1 VKLPR
6 VSGKQTVDTLLK
18 AGFFIHRIRG
28 SHYVLKHPDTGR
40 RITIPYHRKTLAPKT
55 LNSILKQAGISH
67 EEFSALL

>member
-6 VSGKQTVDTLLK
+6 ASGKQTVETLLK

-28 SHYVLKHPDTGR
+28 SHYILKNTETGR
-40 RITIPYHRKTLAPKT
+40 RVTIPYHRKTLAPKT

-67 EEFSALL
+67 EEFSSLL